1 MDLHEANQRLAG
13 GGEKAGQPVTPA
25 ESQFATAQTK
35 EIEKQKMT
43 IEEQRK
49 KIEEIRNDLESKDKE
64 RGDLELK
71 VKALEEQVSLQAG
84 PAGFRRGNCYLQRGD
99 RFLINLKHHVE
110 H

>member
-1 MDLHEANQRLAG
+1 MDLHEANQRLSGG

-35 EIEKQKMT
+35 EIAKQKET

-49 KIEEIRNDLESKDKE
+49 KIEEIRGEMETKDKE

-71 VKALEEQVSLQAG
+71 VKALEEQVGQPQQAG
-84 PAGFRRGNCYLQRGD
+84 RQAWWMWFGCVDCTAGWSD
-99 RFLINLKHHVE
+99 WI
-110 H
+110 